1 MSKIKDLYAEVND
14 IDDLKPVK
22 SIYNKEFFDRVQ
34 KDDEERAIKQ
44 IFDKGKTFKG
54 AHDWFYDKAEF
65 GGGYDDE
72 GHYEIYFENFTELCD
87 QAAMEL
93 TDAFIEEQHFDMD
106 DDQYDR
112 ITNKVGDLL
121 ADYYADMESDIIA
134 EYEDDKKEA
143 WQQQVDY
150 DNAVYDRRY
159 HE

>member
-1 MSKIKDLYAEVND
+1 MSKIKDLYAEVEG
-14 IDDLKPVK
+14 IDDLRPV
-22 SIYNKEFFDRVQ
+22 YNREFFDSVQ
-34 KDDEERAIKQ
+34 KKVEERAVEQ
-44 IFDKGKTFKG
+44 IFNKGKAFEG
-54 AHDWFYDKAEF
+54 AHDWFRDKAEF

-121 ADYYADMESDIIA
+121 ADYYADMESDIIE
-134 EYEDDKKEA
+134 EYEDDQKEKWA
-143 WQQQVDY
+143 QFTSY
-150 DNAVYDRRY
+150 NEATLPK
-159 HE
+159 E